1 MKEKNLFPPNNQLAN
16 FTRYCVLTLICRFL
30 SVLNARYTLK
40 QHYVCFIQ
48 QTCKVTLH
56 SSLLGNYF
64 QNDYNFR
71 NNIVTVLSQANAKA
85 IRVFALKANLTSG
98 AKQYLASWICPCG
111 PNFPSAILR
120 IRKKKYLIHTPQ
132 LCIKNGTCLKSFK
145 NKNILLC
152 FFTLTSA
159 YNHSFSIS
167 C

>member
-16 FTRYCVLTLICRFL
+16 FTRYCVLTLICRF
-30 SVLNARYTLK
+30 LNARYTLK

-64 QNDYNFR
+64 QNDFNFR
-71 NNIVTVLSQANAKA
+71 NNIVTVFSHANAKA

-120 IRKKKYLIHTPQ
+120 IKKIPHSYSTTLYKKWHLFEIICVFLRSPLLITTVSQ
-132 LCIKNGTCLKSFK
+132 FLVKS
-145 NKNILLC
+145 LSR
-152 FFTLTSA
+152 TL
-159 YNHSFSIS
+159 
-167 C
+167 